1 MQMVKNINWKSKT
14 ALPVIQKISMV
25 WIDSVQEKF
34 SLPYLGY
41 EKSFEPDFKRKSSRI
56 FP

>member
-1 MQMVKNINWKSKT
+1 MVKNINWKSKT